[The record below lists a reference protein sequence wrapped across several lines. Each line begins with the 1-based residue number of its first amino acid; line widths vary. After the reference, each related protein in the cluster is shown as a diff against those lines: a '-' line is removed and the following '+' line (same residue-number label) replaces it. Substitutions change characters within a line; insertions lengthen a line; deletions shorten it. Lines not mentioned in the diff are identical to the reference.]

1 MRRLFL
7 CLICL
12 TLPGF
17 AAAQDAQEKP
27 TLVLDAGGHTAA
39 VNKVLFSSTV
49 RLATRGFAASR
60 FLKATCGIQETLWAG
75 FGL

>member
-1 MRRLFL
+1 M
-7 CLICL
+7 
-12 TLPGF
+12 
-17 AAAQDAQEKP
+17 
-27 TLVLDAGGHTAA
+27 
-39 VNKVLFSSTV
+39 NKVLEINGNGFRQERTVEGKRLSDEGTVRLGQTDHTNSTV